1 MKKALADL
9 LEFVTSGRRYD
20 VQNPHTIPEVKAA
33 IEALKASE
41 NKWVVTATL
50 TPTNFNRP
58 QSFVVEAA
66 TAQDA
71 KEVVKH
77 RLNDLRTYT
86 GGSLDGV
93 PREQYDYEM
102 KPYVAPPVGRI
113 VGGP

>member
-33 IEALKASE
+33 QEALKQAE

-58 QSFVVEAA
+58 QSYIVEAA
-66 TAQDA
+66 TARDA
-71 KEVVKH
+71 KELVKH
-77 RLNDLRTYT
+77 QLRDLRTYDND
-86 GGSLDGV
+86 S
-93 PREQYDYEM
+93 PREQYDYET
-102 KPYVAPPVGRI
+102 KPYRQPPQGRI
-113 VGGP
+113 VGVCQ